1 MTSPSTSRARRALPT
16 RATAVLGTLA
26 LAGVLAGCSGGASS
40 ASATA
45 ASTSSATASTNAGG
59 QRGAGFAAYSA
70 CLSQHG
76 ITLPSGRA
84 SDRPT
89 GQFTAAPTARPS
101 GGFGFAPPS
110 GVSSSA
116 FAAAQQA
123 CASLRPTGRFGGAAG
138 FTALAAF
145 RSCMSDHGV
154 SLPSTGP
161 VLGTLSTTDPKVS
174 SALSICRPLLPSR
187 PGAPSPTTT
196 TSP

>member
-1 MTSPSTSRARRALPT
+1 MTPTPTSAARRLLRARPAAL
-16 RATAVLGTLA
+16 LGTLA
-26 LAGVLAGCSGGASS
+26 LAALLAGCSGGAT
-40 ASATA
+40 ATGVSTP
-45 ASTSSATASTNAGG
+45 ASTSTATANAAGS
-59 QRGAGFAAYSA
+59 RTGFAAYAA

-76 ITLPSGRA
+76 ITLPSGRP
-84 SDRPT
+84 SNRPS
-89 GQFTAAPTARPS
+89 GQFTGPPAPRPS
-101 GGFGFAPPS
+101 GGFRFAPPS

-123 CASLRPTGRFGGAAG
+123 CAALRPAGRFGAG
-138 FTALAAF
+138 GLSALAAF

-154 SLPSTGP
+154 TLPSTGP
-161 VLGTLSTTDPKVS
+161 VFGALSTTDPKVA